1 MNTADVFAMTHTNAA
16 LALFCKAAIEALQEN
31 GVKELPSCDELHK
44 LIAERVFPDAGEM
57 PSAMKAVPR
66 DDVAVAKVEV
76 EVPAPAPAP
85 ATIVQE
91 QKGKFTSK
99 DLKKNPLKIAKKEL
113 TKDGTEVEVEVEVE
127 FPYVAGFDYSNTC
140 QSIKL
145 NGGLFTPCSTR
156 KSKDS
161 DFCKSCL
168 KAGHKDGIFSE
179 RSTCS
184 MLCYENSKG
193 KKEISFGTWLSK
205 RGLTRTDVQS
215 KFEEHFG
222 ISLPEEYWSIDKSKA
237 SRAVKTVSTSSDDEA
252 SVEGEKPAPKKRGRP
267 KKVKSVETT
276 EIKAEVE
283 PAQSTPSEELKEEPV
298 AEEPAVEEPVSKEP
312 AVEEPVSKEPA
323 VEEPVQSISNDELKE
338 EPVVEVAS
346 EESVEIEKKDG
357 SLKKLSTDHT
367 LVYWEGST
375 YIIDNDD
382 NCVWSHD
389 KDYELVSCVGEWDP
403 DTKLVNMD

>member
-1 MNTADVFAMTHTNAA
+1 MNSADVFAMTHTNAA

-57 PSAMKAVPR
+57 PSAMKTLPR
-66 DDVAVAKVEV
+66 DDVAVDKVEV
-76 EVPAPAPAP
+76 EAPAPAP

-113 TKDGTEVEVEVEVE
+113 AKDGTEVEVEVEVE

-161 DFCKSCL
+161 NFCKSCL

-267 KKVKSVETT
+267 KKVKSVETA

-283 PAQSTPSEELKEEPV
+283 SVQSTSSGELKEEPV
-298 AEEPAVEEPVSKEP
+298 AEEPAAKEPVSKEP
-312 AVEEPVSKEPA
+312 AA
-323 VEEPVQSISNDELKE
+323 EEPVQSTSSDELKE

-403 DTKLVNMD
+403 HTKLVNMD